1 MESGEKKKGYASVT
15 LPPIFFFPLISNI
28 QEDFPYD

>member
-1 MESGEKKKGYASVT
+1 MESGEMKEGYASVT
-15 LPPIFFFPLISNI
+15 LPYFLFPLISNI

>member
-15 LPPIFFFPLISNI
+15 LLLFSFPLISNI

>member
-15 LPPIFFFPLISNI
+15 LPPHFLFPLISNI